1 MPFRFGQRLAHAPT
15 HQARWTSVAL
25 AALLTG
31 ATALLGPA
39 QSTERLHG
47 IAMHGTPALAA
58 GFPHFPYADPA
69 APRGGRLRL
78 ADTGSFDSLQPLI
91 PRGVAPGGVREWV
104 YESLMVRAQDEPFS
118 LYGLIAESVELPED
132 RASATFHL
140 RPGARFADG
149 KAITAADVVFSLEV
163 LKEKGQPFFRSY
175 FRAVSNVEAIGE
187 RSVRFTFSADGNR
200 EIPLIV
206 ALMPILPS
214 HALTAET
221 FDRTSLSPPLGSGPY
236 TVERIEAGRTLTFR
250 RRADWWGR
258 DLPVNRGRF
267 NFDEIRVEF
276 FREQTALFEALKT
289 GNIDFLRED
298 SPERWAQGYDFP
310 AIRDGRLVR
319 RAIDVAT
326 PAGMNALVFNTRRP
340 LFQDPRV
347 RDALIHLF
355 DFEWVNRSLFHGLY
369 TRTESYF
376 ARSALASTGRPAD
389 VRERALLAPFP
400 DAVLPEVLAG
410 TYRFPGTDG
419 TGFSREHAR
428 SAMDRLE
435 AAGYVMRDGRLVHG
449 ATGRRLTFEIMARNR
464 AQERLFLAFAEPLK
478 KLGIHPSIRQVD
490 DAQFWAR
497 LKRFDFDMVQWAYGA
512 SLSPGNEQQN
522 RWGSRAAAIDGSL
535 NFAGVRAPAVD
546 AMIANLL
553 TARSNEDF
561 TAAVRAFDRV
571 LLSGHYA
578 IPLFHLPK
586 QWLVH
591 TAKLRSPSRHGLAG
605 AQLDTWWLTP

>member
-1 MPFRFGQRLAHAPT
+1 MPLRVGHLARPLLASRT
-15 HQARWTSVAL
+15 AWANATL
-25 AALLTG
+25 AALVTG
-31 ATALLGPA
+31 ALALLGPA
-39 QSTERLHG
+39 QGSERLHG
-47 IAMHGTPALAA
+47 IAMHGSPALAV
-58 GFPHFPYADPA
+58 GFPHFTYADPA
-69 APRGGRLRL
+69 ALRGGRLRL

-140 RPGARFADG
+140 RPEARFADG
-149 KAITAADVVFSLEV
+149 KPITSADVVFSLEV

-175 FRAVSNVEAIGE
+175 FRAVTKVEAMGE
-187 RSVRFTFSADGNR
+187 RTVRFTFSADGNR

-214 HALTAET
+214 HTLTAET
-221 FDRTSLSPPLGSGPY
+221 FDRTSLTPPLGSGPY
-236 TVERIEAGRTLTFR
+236 AVERIEAGRSVTFR

-258 DLPVNRGRF
+258 DLAVNRGRF
-267 NFDEIRVEF
+267 NFEEIRVEF
-276 FREQTALFEALKT
+276 FRESTALFEALKT
-289 GNIDFLRED
+289 GSVDFLRED
-298 SPERWAQGYDFP
+298 SPDRWALGYDFP

-326 PAGMNALVFNTRRP
+326 PAGMTALVFNTRRP
-340 LFQDPRV
+340 LFEDARV
-347 RDALIHLF
+347 RDALIRLF

-389 VRERALLAPFP
+389 ARERALLAPFP
-400 DAVLPEVLAG
+400 DAVLPEILAG
-410 TYRFPGTDG
+410 TYRFPATDG
-419 TGFSREHAR
+419 TGFSRENAR
-428 SAMDRLE
+428 AAMDRLE
-435 AAGYVMRDGRLVHG
+435 AAGYVLRDGRLVHG
-449 ATGRRLTFEIMARNR
+449 TTGRRLTFEIMARNR

-478 KLGIHPSIRQVD
+478 KLGIYPSIRQVD

-497 LKRFDFDMVQWAYGA
+497 LRRFDFDMIQWAYGA

-522 RWGSRAAAIDGSL
+522 RWGSRAAGIDGSL
-535 NFAGVRAPAVD
+535 NFAGVRSPAAD
-546 AMIANLL
+546 TMIAHLL
-553 TARSNEDF
+553 AARTEEDF

-571 LLSGHYA
+571 LLSGHYV

-586 QWLVH
+586 QWVVH
-591 TAKLRSPSRHGLAG
+591 NAKLRSPARHGLTG
-605 AQLDTWWLTP
+605 AQLDTWWHAP